1 MSKHIK
7 IKPSD
12 TTVDPEYQR
21 DFEEARAKV
30 IAKDFSWDLFG
41 VPVLSKRADGR
52 LVRIDGQHRMASA
65 IIAGHGAVPVLCEV
79 HEGLSVPEE
88 AALFLRL
95 NGARTAV
102 RVLDKFKARVVA
114 KEPVAVDITAILK
127 SLGLKVVKS
136 SQRRGVQAVKAVETV
151 YHVGNLR
158 ETMYVLTEWGD
169 GEHRTYEDKL
179 VRAVSSFLLEYPS
192 VDLDEVAS
200 RLRKHA
206 PGKVMAKIG
215 YAMES
220 FDLQK
225 HEAACSVLR
234 EIYNAGRPQKKRLP
248 PPGSKDVEPVAAE

>member
-21 DFEEARAKV
+21 DFEEARAK
-30 IAKDFSWDLFG
+30 AMGKAFEWDLFG

-52 LVRIDGQHRMASA
+52 LVRIDGQHRMQSA

-79 HEGLSVPEE
+79 HEGLSISEE

-95 NGARTAV
+95 NGGRSAI

-114 KEPVAVDITAILK
+114 KESVAVDITAILK
-127 SLGLKVVKS
+127 SIGLRVVKS
-136 SQRRGVQAVKAVETV
+136 QQRKGVMAIKAIETV
-151 YHVGNLR
+151 YHIGNLR
-158 ETMYVLTEWGD
+158 ETMQVLTDWGD
-169 GEHRTYEDKL
+169 GDPATYQDKL
-179 VRAVSSFLLEYPS
+179 VRAVSSFLLEYPG
-192 VDLDEVAS
+192 VDLDEVAA

-215 YAMES
+215 YAIES

-234 EIYNAGRPQKKRLP
+234 EIYNANRPQKKRLP
-248 PPGSKDVEPVAAE
+248 PPGMSTAEPVAAE